1 VQKEFFECAVWCC
14 NTGKAELK
22 VLDSCCLRR
31 HVCTQD
37 GMVLARNRV
46 EDRDHEFY
54 MLIAFHKWLSSIIID
69 EFGDTATDLI
79 YACGFWKN
87 KLSWRS
93 FDWCRGAHHEA
104 GEGQEDVRLKHG

>member
-1 VQKEFFECAVWCC
+1 
-14 NTGKAELK
+14 
-22 VLDSCCLRR
+22 
-31 HVCTQD
+31 
-37 GMVLARNRV
+37 MVLARNRV

-54 MLIAFHKWLSSIIID
+54 RLIAFHKWLSSIIID

-79 YACGFWKN
+79 YACGFRKS

-93 FDWCRGAHHEA
+93 FDWCCGAQHEA